1 MHSAEGGVVPTVHS
15 AVAGVGTVQWLVG
28 GLQCTVQRLVGAYSV
43 GKSGGNIA
51 PCPLPASTTFC
62 ILIVQLIMEFPLYST
77 PELFFPTP

>member
-15 AVAGVGTVQWLVG
+15 AVAGVGTVHSAEAG
-28 GLQCTVQRLVGAYSV
+28 GAYSV
-43 GKSGGNIA
+43 GNSGGNIA